1 MTTQSSQI
9 NVPLLEAIEHD
20 SSDEDVERGPLPN
33 YAEATRDAQ
42 AGQRVGFMGSSRKT
56 GIQMG
61 KDPVALGDVSLRL
74 GFLRKVLGILSFQFA
89 ATVILCTVLYL
100 TPVVRGFIQQQPWI
114 MLTCMFGSIG
124 VLLAM
129 FVHAHN
135 FPLNYFLLA
144 GWTIMQALTVAA
156 IVTFYDLEVVVQ
168 ALIVTVAVVGSLFA
182 YTMQTKRDWSKGYAL
197 LASLSIAFIFGT
209 LLQII
214 FMSSAFNFFMSIC
227 GAALFSVY
235 LVFDIDM
242 VMHVHSEEDY
252 IVACVMIYM
261 DVVNL
266 FLNIL
271 RIVAEANRN

>member
-1 MTTQSSQI
+1 
-9 NVPLLEAIEHD
+9 
-20 SSDEDVERGPLPN
+20 
-33 YAEATRDAQ
+33 
-42 AGQRVGFMGSSRKT
+42 
-56 GIQMG
+56 
-61 KDPVALGDVSLRL
+61 
-74 GFLRKVLGILSFQFA
+74 
-89 ATVILCTVLYL
+89 
-100 TPVVRGFIQQQPWI
+100 
-114 MLTCMFGSIG
+114 
-124 VLLAM
+124 
-129 FVHAHN
+129 
-135 FPLNYFLLA
+135 
-144 GWTIMQALTVAA
+144 MQALTVAA

-197 LASLSIAFIFGT
+197 LGSLSIAFIFGT